1 MTIDW
6 SERALDDLDAIIFH
20 VAAENVT
27 SALWMDSDISRRV
40 DLLSDFPSMGR
51 PGRIS
56 GTRELVVSRSRCVVL
71 YRLDDD
77 MVRILRVVHGAQ
89 EWPNSI

>member
-1 MTIDW
+1 
-6 SERALDDLDAIIFH
+6 
-20 VAAENVT
+20 
-27 SALWMDSDISRRV
+27 MDSEISRRV

-56 GTRELVVSRSRCVVL
+56 GTRELVVSRNRCVVL

-89 EWPNSI
+89 EWPESI